1 MAAPTKLELT
11 QTLAARNA
19 ELQAARLRIAE
30 LEGDVAALK
39 AINSRVGAKVANTVR
54 TRPVYQPTEA
64 QLEVRAR
71 MQAARDEAMRTGH
84 TVKVL

>member
-1 MAAPTKLELT
+1 MAQPTKLELT
-11 QTLAARNA
+11 QALAARNS

-39 AINSRVGAKVANTVR
+39 AINSRVGAKVANVVR
-54 TRPVYQPTEA
+54 TRPAYQPSEA

-71 MQAARDEAMRTGH
+71 MAAAREEAMRSGCV
-84 TVKVL
+84 VKVQ